1 MAKLYANENFP
12 FPVVEEL
19 RKLGHDVLTIQET
32 GKAELAV
39 SDEEVLQYASEDD
52 RCVLTI
58 NRRHFIALHKQS
70 LEHGGIIV
78 CTLDTDF
85 AAQAQRIHRA
95 IAGIAKLSGQLIRV
109 NRQPS

>member
-39 SDEEVLQYASEDD
+39 SDEEVLQYATEDD

-58 NRRHFIALHKQS
+58 NRRHFIALHKRS
-70 LEHGGIIV
+70 SAHGGIIV
-78 CTLDTDF
+78 CTLDTAF
-85 AAQAQRIHRA
+85 AAQSLRIHEA
-95 IAGIAKLSGQLIRV
+95 ISGMANLEGQLIRV
-109 NRQPS
+109 NREQS